1 MIKLKIVMENSMTK
15 NALGRSFKSNAAWR
29 GPELSMEND
38 WIYTLNGKDIM
49 ELERALLY
57 VKSKNLK
64 IPNISQKDFPLPTF
78 SKILFEILKELE
90 NGRGFKLIRGIP
102 VEKLNND
109 DATTVY
115 WGICSYLGEAVAQN
129 MMGELLSDVWSISN
143 NWDRNYNLRGYQ
155 TPVHLPYHC
164 DKSDAV
170 GLMCLQTA
178 KSGGTSSIA
187 SSVAKHNEIWTKRPD
202 LLKALYEPFYIDHR
216 GEEFDGKEPYY
227 ISPVFNIYKGKF
239 FSRFGQKYVESAQ
252 RFPQVPRLTNDQIEA
267 LDLFSSL
274 ALSKDFRLD
283 MKFKRGDLQFLN
295 NHYIVHSRTEY
306 QDYPE
311 LERRRHLVR
320 MLLFTPSYDDVP
332 KHTQDLNT
340 FIRNWGKN
348 PRESVLSLNNK

>member
-1 MIKLKIVMENSMTK
+1 MHKIPKTPYHCAAGWKGSEMAKTTEWIYHLSENENRELE
-15 NALGRSFKSNAAWR
+15 NALAH
-29 GPELSMEND
+29 
-38 WIYTLNGKDIM
+38 
-49 ELERALLY
+49 
-57 VKSKNLK
+57 VKSKK
-64 IPNISQKDFPLPTF
+64 IKITKIKKSDFPLPNFSKTL
-78 SKILFEILKELE
+78 SKILKEIET
-90 NGRGFKLIRGIP
+90 GRGFLLIRGLP
-102 VEKLNND
+102 VEKLGD
-109 DATTVY
+109 EDSTIIY
-115 WGICSYLGEAVAQN
+115 WGIGTYFGEAVAQN

-187 SSVAKHNEIWTKRPD
+187 SSVAIHNEIWTKRPD